1 MTQYQI
7 PTKFHLS
14 DATAKLADMSPDA
27 VLDIVNEYGNQ
38 ETVLSLK
45 ESLDEVIDQCGDLYI
60 NEIEGEDC
68 IKFLRKIL
76 GE

>member
-14 DATAKLADMSPDA
+14 DATAKLADMSPDV

-60 NEIEGEDC
+60 NEIEGEDY

>member
-14 DATAKLADMSPDA
+14 DATAKLANMSPDA

-60 NEIEGEDC
+60 NEIEGEDY